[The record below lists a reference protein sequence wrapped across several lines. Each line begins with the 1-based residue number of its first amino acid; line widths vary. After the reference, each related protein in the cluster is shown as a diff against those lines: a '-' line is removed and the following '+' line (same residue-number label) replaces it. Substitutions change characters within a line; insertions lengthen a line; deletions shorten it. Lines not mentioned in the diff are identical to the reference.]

1 MVIDQQWMDY
11 TECRL
16 QPRAVGNEG
25 KLPRSITVTLD
36 DELATKCSAGQL
48 VEVIGV
54 AKPRWKNTFAKAVPQ
69 IEVVVWA
76 QNVVPRDESNTRR
89 AVINDGRSADI
100 NPKEFADSFENN
112 ISLLR
117 TRLLMSTCPQL
128 SGLEGPRLGV
138 LLSAIGGAEVKDEKS
153 GHRVRGSVHC
163 LLVGDPSTGKS
174 QLLRFAAQLATRSV
188 VTTGF
193 TSSSAGLTAAA
204 TKEFG
209 EWALE
214 PGALVLSDG
223 GTCVIDELRTVS
235 NSDRTA
241 LHEAMEQ
248 QTISVAKAG
257 LVTRLRTECTIV
269 AACNPPMKRGSLA
282 SKGIASDLGIGGPLL
297 SRFDFIFLLWDS
309 GSDALDE
316 SVAAH
321 IVKVTGSDFNPPLSS
336 EQLCKYLSYVR
347 QKYARTGGPLL
358 DDTAADLIA
367 RFYHDKR
374 RRVSHT
380 LSDDVP
386 ITVRFLE
393 SLVRIA
399 QSHAKLVLKDVCDVD
414 DAAMAIFIM
423 ERSAHRTNSII
434 WREADGR
441 EVRTGDSAIGAFFLK
456 DDPYSLQMQEYI
468 LQMIK
473 SLFSRVQVDDDELS
487 IVSQHTVASVR
498 GRDGDDPY
506 LERSK
511 RHRSELPQG
520 TFDALPSGF
529 DDATF
534 ASHGRSVASYVAR
547 GPSQRALVPFFANA
561 ALDNPPTTEGIG
573 EGTAYD
579 MFAQF
584 K

>member
-1 MVIDQQWMDY
+1 M
-11 TECRL
+11 
-16 QPRAVGNEG
+16 
-25 KLPRSITVTLD
+25 PRS
-36 DELATKCSAGQL
+36 E
-48 VEVIGV
+48 
-54 AKPRWKNTFAKAVPQ
+54 
-69 IEVVVWA
+69 
-76 QNVVPRDESNTRR
+76 
-89 AVINDGRSADI
+89 I
-100 NPKEFADSFENN
+100 NPKEFGQSFGSNHN
-112 ISLLR
+112 LLR

-138 LLSAIGGAEVKDEKS
+138 LLSSIGGAEVRDEKT

-174 QLLRFAAQLATRSV
+174 QLLRFAAQIATRSV

-223 GTCVIDELRTVS
+223 GTCVIDELRTVN

-248 QTISVAKAG
+248 QTISIAKAG

-269 AACNPPMKRGSLA
+269 AACNPPMRRGSLA
-282 SKGIASDLGIGGPLL
+282 SKGVASDLGIGGPLL

-309 GSDALDE
+309 GSDALDDT
-316 SVAAH
+316 VASH
-321 IVKVTGSDFNPPLSS
+321 IVRVTAADFNPPLST

-347 QKYARTGGPLL
+347 LKYAKTGGPLL

-374 RRVSHT
+374 RRISHT
-380 LSDDVP
+380 LCDDVP
-386 ITVRFLE
+386 ITIRFLE

-399 QSHAKLVLKDVCDVD
+399 QSHAKLVLKEFCDVD

-423 ERSAHRTNSII
+423 ERSAHKTNAIL
-434 WREADGR
+434 WKEADGR
-441 EVRTGDSAIGAFFLK
+441 EVRTGDSALGSFFLK
-456 DDPYSLQMQEYI
+456 DDPHSLQ
-468 LQMIK
+468 LQAYTLEMIK
-473 SLFSRVQVDDDELS
+473 SLFSRVVVDDDELS
-487 IVSQHTVASVR
+487 VVSQHTVGAVLGR
-498 GRDGDDPY
+498 GQGGTDWHSPH
-506 LERSK
+506 K
-511 RHRSELPQG
+511 RLRSELPQG
-520 TFDALPSGF
+520 SMEGLPSAYDHEAF
-529 DDATF
+529 ATQ
-534 ASHGRSVASYVAR
+534 GRSVASYATR
-547 GPSQRALVPFFANA
+547 GDSQRALMPFLGSAEPSVA
-561 ALDNPPTTEGIG
+561 TTTEGQG
-573 EGTAYD
+573 GFD
-579 MFAQF
+579 MFAQL